1 MLVLKWYVK
10 IYKNLPTLVN
20 VIVILTHL
28 LLTFMLMFFV
38 INVYQKVVQKQDPSI
53 ELLNNFFKKVLATV
67 IKVRLCLFLTQL

>member
-1 MLVLKWYVK
+1 MLKWYVK

>member
-53 ELLNNFFKKVLATV
+53 ELFNNFFKKVLATV